1 MMKRDEIRSDF
12 FTGKKEKK
20 DRTQTTTHPRGCK
33 QMDRKKR
40 PSETLEVLGKRAAKF
55 VKAQDSRLSDGDEQK
70 IMHRPHDFEVQQVE
84 LALENAELERKVS
97 ERTAELTLAVAALEN
112 EIEDRRQTEAALRKS
127 QRQLRELS
135 RQILDAQENERKLIA
150 QNIHD
155 SISGSLAAIKLAV
168 EEKIDSMGPKPAIEA
183 SWLETI
189 ISYLDETIKESR
201 RISAHLRPS
210 LLDDLGLLPTVSW
223 FCREFEQLHASIQI
237 EQQLDVA
244 EAEIPEMVKVIVY
257 RVLQESMN
265 NVAKHSGATRV
276 RLQLV
281 KTGNRIEFCVA
292 DNGCGFDSAEKFT
305 SSVALTGY
313 GLSGMRDRTLL
324 GDGKFEI
331 SSEKGK
337 GTKVHIS
344 LPFSADV
351 GGGWR

>member
-1 MMKRDEIRSDF
+1 
-12 FTGKKEKK
+12 
-20 DRTQTTTHPRGCK
+20 
-33 QMDRKKR
+33 
-40 PSETLEVLGKRAAKF
+40 
-55 VKAQDSRLSDGDEQK
+55 LSDDDKQN
-70 IMHRPHDFEVQQVE
+70 IMHRPHEVEAQHVE
-84 LALENAELERKVS
+84 LALQNEELERKVS

-150 QNIHD
+150 QEIHD
-155 SISGSLAAIKLAV
+155 SIGGSLAAIKFAL
-168 EEKIDSMGPKPAIEA
+168 EEKLESMGQNPSPEVI
-183 SWLETI
+183 SLEKI
-189 ISYLDETIKESR
+189 ISQVDETIKESR

-223 FCREFEQLHASIQI
+223 FCREFEQVHANIQI

-244 EAEIPEMVKVIVY
+244 EDEIPEMVKVIVY

-276 RLQLV
+276 RLQLA
-281 KTGNRIEFCVA
+281 KTYNRIEFCVA

-305 SSVALTGY
+305 SSTALTGY
-313 GLSGMRDRTLL
+313 GLSGMRDRTVL

-331 SSEKGK
+331 ASEKGK
-337 GTKVHIS
+337 GTKVHVS
-344 LPFSADV
+344 LPCSADV
-351 GGGWR
+351 SGGLDIKSSSN